1 MDFEWDEAK
10 NASNL
15 IKHDVA
21 FELARTFGWDA
32 AVIERDDRSDY
43 GEDRFL
49 ARGYAA
55 DGVGYSIVFTFR
67 VSAIRVISI
76 RQFNRKEEGRYG
88 RQEQ

>member
-10 NASNL
+10 NASNMA
-15 IKHDVA
+15 KHSVG
-21 FELARTFGWDA
+21 FELARMFGWDA
-32 AVIERDDRSDY
+32 AVIEPDDRSDY

-49 ARGYAA
+49 ARGYGA
-55 DGVGYSIVFTFR
+55 DGIGYSIVFTFR
-67 VSAIRVISI
+67 GSAIRVISI